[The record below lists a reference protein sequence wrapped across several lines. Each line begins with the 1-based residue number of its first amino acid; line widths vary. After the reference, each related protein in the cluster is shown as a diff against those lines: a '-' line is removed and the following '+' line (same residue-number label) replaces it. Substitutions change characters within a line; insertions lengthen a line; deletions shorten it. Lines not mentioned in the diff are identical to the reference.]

1 MPNVYFITTFRRLEI
16 SGDIDATFALLPGV
30 NITTNREVVLPL
42 ITRQFREMAGII
54 EAQHLLKAP
63 NIVFGDLDGLEG
75 LEQVRENPED
85 FLRVILYWI
94 DGLFR
99 NAWLLKDHVLRCET
113 AYLTIQDHPGGPF
126 WTSNFLSSRPT
137 LADGSIAAITTMT
150 KDDLVQWE
158 SVNHRVESYRHD
170 TESSPFR
177 FMMEKGYT
185 RSGRALQ
192 FVTAARHASDLAFK
206 VAHYCSALETL
217 FTTESTEI
225 THKLAERVSFFLGKD
240 GSERIK
246 IFHTVKAAYSIRSK
260 LVHGGG
266 LRGNQIDNLPLL
278 SKTCDS
284 FCRQVLTAIFDSK
297 QLQEVFDS
305 RQDGIE
311 AYFLDLIFHGKN
323 RGTTTA

>member
-1 MPNVYFITTFRRLEI
+1 M
-16 SGDIDATFALLPGV
+16 
-30 NITTNREVVLPL
+30 
-42 ITRQFREMAGII
+42 
-54 EAQHLLKAP
+54 
-63 NIVFGDLDGLEG
+63 
-75 LEQVRENPED
+75 
-85 FLRVILYWI
+85 
-94 DGLFR
+94 
-99 NAWLLKDHVLRCET
+99 
-113 AYLTIQDHPGGPF
+113 
-126 WTSNFLSSRPT
+126 
-137 LADGSIAAITTMT
+137 
-150 KDDLVQWE
+150 E

-177 FMMEKGYT
+177 FMMPYQVGA
-185 RSGRALQ
+185 ALQ
-192 FVTAARHASDLAFK
+192 RNGSSACLGSSIQ
-206 VAHYCSALETL
+206 AHYCSALETL

-284 FCRQVLTAIFDSK
+284 RQVLTAIFDSK

-311 AYFLDLIFHGKN
+311 TCFLDLIFHGKN
-323 RGTTTA
+323 RGTTAA